1 MTVRLAID
9 EVPGFSVPSV
19 GLIVGMNP
27 TAQGLIDAGFTA
39 SKGYTGN
46 RVVTIDDTDDSL
58 FDPNTE
64 IGWYLSGGAT
74 QVEVPLTNAQFVAQ
88 HIRDFQA
95 AVEREAIDWERVVAE
110 ENFSPHTDSG
120 HAWSDDL
127 LHSLIIPNI
136 RLQFTRL
143 ETAKGSPTPAN
154 IEDYEDGEQNLARFI
169 AAANYGVLNIYHN
182 ADKSVWRP
190 LRSGAVA
197 YGYNLADGGIRQT
210 GNPPANV
217 ETAVTYPTGTTV
229 ATWDALQAVRSL

>member
-1 MTVRLAID
+1 MTIRLAID

-39 SKGYTGN
+39 ARGYTGN

-74 QVEVPLTNAQFVAQ
+74 QVEVPLTNAQLVAQ
-88 HIRDFQA
+88 DIVDFKN

-110 ENFSPHTDSG
+110 ESFSPHTDSG
-120 HAWSDDL
+120 HAWSHDL
-127 LHSLIIPNI
+127 LNSLIIPNI

-143 ETAKGSPTPAN
+143 ETAKASPTPAN
-154 IEDYEDGEQNLARFI
+154 IDAYEDGEQNLARFI
-169 AAANYGVLNIYHN
+169 AAADYGVLNIYHN
-182 ADKSVWRP
+182 ADRSVWRP
-190 LRSGAVA
+190 LRSGLAA
-197 YGYNLADGGIRQT
+197 YGYDLATGGIRQS
-210 GNPPANV
+210 GNPASDV
-217 ETAVTYPTGTTV
+217 STAVDYGTDTV